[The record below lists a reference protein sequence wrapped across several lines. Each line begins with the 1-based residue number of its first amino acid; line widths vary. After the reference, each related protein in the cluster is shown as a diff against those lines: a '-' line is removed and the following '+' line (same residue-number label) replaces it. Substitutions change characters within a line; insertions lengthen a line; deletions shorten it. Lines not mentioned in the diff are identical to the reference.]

1 MYRCQDCE
9 FEFLYAKQHEEH
21 HQQTEPPF
29 EKLCVC
35 PNCKSTNFSKI
46 KIRYCRFCG
55 RKLKA
60 NMSEYCTKE
69 CKMRGDIMWRE
80 QARRK
85 NLYESNSLVAVT
97 RELESYNRK
106 NHTNYTYGIYVGK
119 ILKSN

>member
-85 NLYESNSLVAVT
+85 NLYESNLKYFCFHVFQC
-97 RELESYNRK
+97 LILI
-106 NHTNYTYGIYVGK
+106 NYLYEHNQRMNSHLYY
-119 ILKSN
+119 